1 MKKQAQPVTAEQF
14 EVDMIKGTN
23 DKDRQSGLG
32 AELDRAY
39 DTIAALRRQIKN
51 AELAAAVD
59 RKAAAAK
66 RKKQKHRRAVVTLI
80 AVLAAAIAALLSSWD
95 VTSYWVTVGVIQV
108 CLITTCVCF
117 ALEIASAKG

>member
-14 EVDMIKGTN
+14 EVDMINGTN
-23 DKDRQSGLG
+23 NRDRQSGLI
-32 AELDRAY
+32 AELDSAY
-39 DTIAALRRQIKN
+39 ETIAALRWQIHN
-51 AELAAAVD
+51 AKLEAE
-59 RKAAAAK
+59 AK
-66 RKKQKHRRAVVTLI
+66 RKKQKRRRAVVTCI
-80 AVLAAAIAALLSSWD
+80 AVLASAISALLASWG